1 MTDVGDKVPQS
12 NDRSATTSHSATSAD
27 SAYDGIGSPSVTVS
41 VVEGAGVRV
50 TESDGSTW
58 VNETAGT
65 TNTDTYTVA
74 LDTEPTASVSI
85 EVTSGDPGAARVS
98 PATLTLTPTNWNSGQ
113 VER

>member
-12 NDRSATTSHSATSAD
+12 NDRSATTSHSAISAD

-74 LDTEPTASVSI
+74 LGTEPTAPVSTSIKVNGPGNPFYNPSSV
-85 EVTSGDPGAARVS
+85 
-98 PATLTLTPTNWNSGQ
+98 
-113 VER
+113 